1 VNEAVVL
8 PAGTVTLEGTVA
20 TAVLLLATPTT
31 VPPEGAAAVN
41 VTVAVEVAPAI
52 TSVGLSA
59 IVDTASDDNSP
70 EARALIVGPEGTS
83 GGWSA
88 HPTGSINMPPK

>member
-20 TAVLLLATPTT
+20 TAVLLLTTPTT
-31 VPPEGAAAVN
+31 VPPEGAVAVS

-59 IVDTASDDNSP
+59 IVDTAGDDDP
-70 EARALIVGPEGTS
+70 LEPRALIAGREGTS

-88 HPTGSINMPPK
+88 HPTDSIKMPPR